1 MTLLSWQLGY
11 TTLLSGLYSI
21 YLWWWGSCA
30 SVLSLERKYGKS
42 NEILFLEYVCPGDA
56 EVVNLGCSYLAG
68 TGGRRGENRGR
79 YRLMEGGGG
88 ERD

>member
-30 SVLSLERKYGKS
+30 SVLFLERKYGKS
-42 NEILFLEYVCPGDA
+42 DEILLLE
-56 EVVNLGCSYLAG
+56 
-68 TGGRRGENRGR
+68 
-79 YRLMEGGGG
+79 
-88 ERD
+88 